1 MEPHLSVTHKNAPS
15 GPKKQKEAANA
26 IRGFFV
32 FS

>member
-1 MEPHLSVTHKNAPS
+1 MESLLYETHKNALS
-15 GPKKQKEAANA
+15 DPKKQKEAANA